1 MILEKKYT
9 KAYLEDNREEVLELY
24 AQKHTKS
31 NRPAILT
38 KKQRKILGIGKDRG
52 IAKVSNV
59 RVAPRKVQ
67 IVLDQIR
74 DKDVRE
80 ARAILQYTD
89 KIATEDLIKL
99 LDSAVANAV
108 NNNGMSEDSLY
119 VAMCNVGQGV
129 TLKRY
134 RPRGKGSAS
143 PINKRTSNI
152 TIVVKARD

>member
-108 NNNGMSEDSLY
+108 NNNGMAEDSLY

-129 TLKRY
+129 TLKPVSY
-134 RPRGKGSAS
+134 THLTLP
-143 PINKRTSNI
+143 TSDL
-152 TIVVKARD
+152 V